1 VQLQFSKMHGLGND
15 FVVLERISRDFEL
28 TPKRIKQLSDRR
40 TGIGFDQLLIVDLPT
55 RPDADFYYRIHNA
68 DGSIAEQCGNGARCF
83 ARFVIDRKLTTK
95 RQLVLETNTGLIS
108 TSLLPSGQV
117 EINMGAPSFD
127 CADLPYVRESTTTTG
142 SHRQRLSVDGCM
154 IEFMPVSMGN
164 PHAVI
169 QVDSVRD
176 APLETLGRAI
186 AKHASFPAGVNV
198 GFSQIVDREFIRL
211 RVLERGVGETRACGT
226 GACAAAVAGILD
238 GQLET
243 QVKVALPGGNLRIVW
258 QGVGEPVKMTGS
270 ATQVYNGEF
279 KT

>member
-1 VQLQFSKMHGLGND
+1 MHGLGND

-28 TPKRIKQLSDRR
+28 SPKRIKQLSDRR
-40 TGIGFDQLLIVDLPT
+40 TGIGFDQLLIADLPS

-95 RQLVLETNTGLIS
+95 RQLVLETNTGLIG

-127 CADLPYVRESTTTTG
+127 CADLPYQPEVASIQG
-142 SHRQRLSVDGCM
+142 SHTQTLTIEGCAT
-154 IEFMPVSMGN
+154 EFTPVSMGN

-169 QVDSVRD
+169 QVDNVRD
-176 APLETLGRAI
+176 APIETLGLAI
-186 AKHASFPAGVNV
+186 AKHTSFPAGVNV
-198 GFSQIVDREFIRL
+198 GFSQIVDREFVRL

-226 GACAAAVAGILD
+226 GACAAAVAGILGGHLD
-238 GQLET
+238 S

-258 QGVGEPVKMTGS
+258 QGIGEPVKMTGS